1 MNNLNYSD
9 QYNDSMLEFEKKAK
23 ALRLGYTPGVIRHY
37 YHGSK
42 KNRNYTERWQI
53 LMKHEFAPIQHL
65 TYDPSGILIPTAEF
79 TEEFKND
86 IIDYFKER
94 KEDE

>member
-1 MNNLNYSD
+1 MFDFQHN
-9 QYNDSMLEFEKKAK
+9 AK
-23 ALRLGYTPGVIRHY
+23 NLRLGYTPGVIRHY

-53 LMKHEFAPIQHL
+53 LIKHEFSPKKHL
-65 TYDPSGILIPTAEF
+65 EYSSEGILVPTKEF
-79 TEEFKND
+79 SEEFKQD
-86 IIDYFKER
+86 IMTYFKER